1 MKRILTLMTVGA
13 ILAIGVSAIAVRARA
28 ADKKDKQE
36 RATRSVQGTVTD
48 DADAPIEGAVVQLK
62 DMKSLQ
68 IRSYITK
75 SGGQY
80 QFYGLSPDIDYELKA
95 DHKGA
100 SSNSRTLSSF
110 DGRKQAVMNLKIEK
124 K

>member
-1 MKRILTLMTVGA
+1 MKRILTLITAGLV
-13 ILAIGVSAIAVRARA
+13 LAVAVPALA

-36 RATRSVQGTVTD
+36 TSTRTVQGVVTD
-48 DADAPIEGAVVQLK
+48 ASETAIEGAVVQLK
-62 DMKSLQ
+62 DTKSLQ

-75 SGGQY
+75 ADGQY
-80 QFYGLSPDIDYELKA
+80 QFHGLSPDIDYELKA
-95 DHKGA
+95 DHRGA

-110 DGRKQAVMNLKIEK
+110 DSRKQAVMNLKVEK

>member
-1 MKRILTLMTVGA
+1 MKKVLTLITAGIV
-13 ILAIGVSAIAVRARA
+13 LAIAVPAYA

-36 RATRSVQGTVTD
+36 TTTRTVQGVVTD
-48 DADAPIEGAVVQLK
+48 AAEAPIEGAVVQLK
-62 DMKSLQ
+62 DTKSLQ

-80 QFYGLSPDIDYELKA
+80 QFHGLNPDVDYELRA
-95 DHKGA
+95 DHQGA

-110 DGRKQAVMNLKIEK
+110 DSRKQAVMNLKVEK

>member
-1 MKRILTLMTVGA
+1 MKRLLTLITAGLVLAFAAPA
-13 ILAIGVSAIAVRARA
+13 IA

-36 RATRSVQGTVTD
+36 STTRSLQGIVTD
-48 DADAPIEGAVVQLK
+48 SADAPVAGAVVQLK

-75 SGGQY
+75 PNGQ
-80 QFYGLSPDIDYELKA
+80 FLFNGLNPDVDYEIKA
-95 DHKGA
+95 DHKG
-100 SSNSRTLSSF
+100 SSTNTRTLSSF

>member
-1 MKRILTLMTVGA
+1 MTVGA
-13 ILAIGVSAIAVRARA
+13 LLAIGVPALAVRARA

-36 RATRSVQGTVTD
+36 RATRSVQGIVTD
-48 DADAPIEGAVVQLK
+48 GAEAPIEGAVVQLK

-80 QFYGLSPDIDYELKA
+80 QFHGLNPDIDYELRA

-100 SSNSRTLSSF
+100 SSDSRTLSSF
-110 DGRKQAVMNLKIEK
+110 DGRKQAVMNLKIDNK
-124 K
+124 

>member
-1 MKRILTLMTVGA
+1 MKRILTLITA
-13 ILAIGVSAIAVRARA
+13 GVALAIAVPAVVGRAKA

-36 RATRSVQGTVTD
+36 TTTRTVQGVVTD
-48 DADAPIEGAVVQLK
+48 SSDAPIEGAVVQLK

-75 SGGQY
+75 TGGQY
-80 QFYGLSPDIDYELKA
+80 QFHGLNPDIDYELKA

-110 DGRKQAVMNLKIEK
+110 DGRKQAVMNLKVDK

>member
-1 MKRILTLMTVGA
+1 MKRILTLITAGLV
-13 ILAIGVSAIAVRARA
+13 LAIAVPAMA

-36 RATRSVQGTVTD
+36 TTTRTVQGVVTD
-48 DADAPIEGAVVQLK
+48 ASDTPIEGAVVQLK
-62 DMKSLQ
+62 DTKSLQ

-75 SGGQY
+75 GDGQY
-80 QFYGLSPDIDYELKA
+80 QFHGLSPDIDYELKA
-95 DHKGA
+95 DHRGA

-110 DGRKQAVMNLKIEK
+110 DSRKQAVMNLKVEK

>member
-1 MKRILTLMTVGA
+1 MKRILTLMAAGA
-13 ILAIGVSAIAVRARA
+13 ILAMAVPALA

-36 RATRSVQGTVTD
+36 TSTRTVQGVVTD
-48 DADAPIEGAVVQLK
+48 GADAPVEGAVVQLK

-75 SGGQY
+75 NGGQY
-80 QFYGLSPDIDYELKA
+80 QFHGLNPDVDYELKA

-110 DGRKQAVMNLKIEK
+110 DGRKQAVMNLKVEK